1 MRLPYHMGAITQGVA
16 LVALEHSAELLANVA
31 TLIAD
36 REHMVTQL
44 KSLDVN
50 VIPSSANFL
59 LFTVPDSKEIWR
71 SLLDQGV
78 LVRDVG
84 LSGYL
89 RVTIGSAV
97 ENQRFI
103 YALANSLGKSL
114 GGKL

>member
-1 MRLPYHMGAITQGVA
+1 
-16 LVALEHSAELLANVA
+16 
-31 TLIAD
+31 LILGRVAD
-36 REHMVTQL
+36 REHMVAKL
-44 KSLDVN
+44 RNLGAE

-59 LFTVPDSKEIWR
+59 LFTVPSSRQIWR

-89 RVTIGSAV
+89 RVTIGNAA

-103 YALANSLGKSL
+103 DALANSLGKSL